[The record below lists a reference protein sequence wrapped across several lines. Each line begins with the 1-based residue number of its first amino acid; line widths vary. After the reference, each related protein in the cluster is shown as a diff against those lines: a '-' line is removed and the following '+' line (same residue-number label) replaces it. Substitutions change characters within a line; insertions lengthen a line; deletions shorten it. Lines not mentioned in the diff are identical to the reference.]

1 MKKLMILGT
10 FHMESKADLINTE
23 NTEMLQHTR
32 FQEEFEIITDKLAE
46 YNPTKIFVEIE
57 KTQQQSLD
65 KAYEAYLAGKV
76 KSTGE
81 LYQIAFRLAKKTG
94 TKVYAID
101 WMEQGA
107 AIRPISDV
115 FDYMDQEPAIKREI
129 EQYNPCEV
137 SLDWSISKNL
147 RLLNSR
153 EETEKSKAYYTNY
166 ARLGVSEYY
175 GMGWLIWWYQRNL
188 NIFANIS
195 DLLEADD
202 RGLLLIGAA
211 HKGILEEI
219 FQDSKSVEI
228 IDSLKYIDH

>member
-1 MKKLMILGT
+1 MKKIMILGT

-23 NTEMLQHTR
+23 NTEMLHQTQ
-32 FQEEFEIITDKLAE
+32 FQEELEKIVDKLVE
-46 YNPTKIFVEIE
+46 YKPTKIFVEIE
-57 KTQQQSLD
+57 KTEQQSLD
-65 KAYEAYLAGKV
+65 RAYEAYLADKV

-81 LYQIAFRLAKKTG
+81 VYQIAFRLAKKTG

-101 WMEQGA
+101 WMERGA
-107 AIRPISDV
+107 AIRPMSDV
-115 FDYMDQEPAIKREI
+115 FDYMNQEPAIKKEI
-129 EQYNPCEV
+129 EQYNPCKI
-137 SLDWSISKNL
+137 SLDRSITENL
-147 RLLNSR
+147 RILNSK

-195 DLLEADD
+195 DLLEVDD

-228 IDSLKYIDH
+228 TDSLKYI

>member
-10 FHMESKADLINTE
+10 FHMESKADRINTE
-23 NTEMLQHTR
+23 NTEMLHQTQ
-32 FQEEFEIITDKLAE
+32 FQEEFEKIADKLAE
-46 YNPTKIFVEIE
+46 YKPTKIFVEIE
-57 KTQQQSLD
+57 KTEQPSLD
-65 KAYEAYLAGKV
+65 RAYEAYQADKV
-76 KSTGE
+76 DSTGE

-101 WMEQGA
+101 WMERGA
-107 AIRPISDV
+107 AIRPMSDV
-115 FDYMDQEPAIKREI
+115 FDYMEQEPAIKKEI

-137 SLDWSISKNL
+137 SLDRSITENL
-147 RLLNSR
+147 RILNSK

-166 ARLGVSEYY
+166 ARLGVSEYF

-195 DLLEADD
+195 DLLEAED

-211 HKGILEEI
+211 HKGILEGI

-228 IDSLKYIDH
+228 IDSLKYLDT